1 MSSATEAQ
9 AATKDNGAEGPKL
22 LCPALSFETITFS
35 DGQTLSFEEDDI
47 IVFVGPNNAG
57 KSAALRDLQ
66 HLLGRPD
73 KQLVITATSL
83 RKIGSAADLL
93 KYLEQNAQRTGGPD
107 QLSYAGMGYQI
118 HHVHVSSFDDPAN
131 RHLVAPFLAPGLRL
145 RFGLLRAIRQRLS
158 RFTLIRPRTQS
169 ICFFWIPNLQ
179 MR

>member
-1 MSSATEAQ
+1 MYTAAISTAWMVGPMSSATEAQ

-22 LCPALSFETITFS
+22 LRPTLSFETITFS

-73 KQLVITATSL
+73 KQLVITAASL

-118 HHVHVSSFDDPAN
+118 HHAHVSFFAN
-131 RHLVAPFLAPGLRL
+131 RKEVGSVNCDMCEYCCASLPA
-145 RFGLLRAIRQRLS
+145 
-158 RFTLIRPRTQS
+158 RT
-169 ICFFWIPNLQ
+169 
-179 MR
+179 